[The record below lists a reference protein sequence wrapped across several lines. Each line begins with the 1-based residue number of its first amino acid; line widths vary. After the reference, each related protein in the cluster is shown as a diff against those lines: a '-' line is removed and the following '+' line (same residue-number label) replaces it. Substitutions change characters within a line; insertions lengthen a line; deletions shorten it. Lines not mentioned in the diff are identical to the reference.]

1 MSADFR
7 MNVLPFT
14 MPVPLQ
20 TPTGYFR
27 SKLFS
32 SNAASNPLVAAA
44 SPLLSLLERL
54 CVSQTL
60 PVIEHIRENI
70 EHELFAFHSRL
81 IHQHYA
87 EDMIALGH
95 YLLSATI
102 DELLGKNYV
111 RIYGQ
116 HSEFKAFTPTSANDV
131 GPETHFF
138 TIVTHL
144 KERKNQYLDLLELAY
159 YCLIAGFEGE
169 HHLRTDGRQVLE
181 NLMEDIHKII
191 QEHRVHKPQLLFKES
206 SKNTEESKN
215 YKPMIT
221 IMTLSMSILIAI
233 YMGSQQLLNHQA
245 KTLLQTY
252 AAQTTTDAS

>member
-7 MNVLPFT
+7 MTVLPFT
-14 MPVPLQ
+14 IPVLLQ

-60 PVIEHIRENI
+60 PVIEHIRDNI

-81 IHQHYA
+81 MHQHYA
-87 EDMIALGH
+87 EDIIALGH

-116 HSEFKAFTPTSANDV
+116 HSEFKSFTPTSANGV

-138 TIVTHL
+138 IIVTHL
-144 KERKNQYLDLLELAY
+144 KERGHQYLDLLELAY

-169 HHLRTDGRQVLE
+169 HHVRTDGRQILE

-191 QEHRVHKPQLLFKES
+191 QQHRVHKPQLLFKES
-206 SKNTEESKN
+206 SKKTEAPQNHKSLV
-215 YKPMIT
+215 I
-221 IMTLSMSILIAI
+221 IMTLSMSLLIAI

-245 KTLLQTY
+245 KTLLQGYT
-252 AAQTTTDAS
+252 AQTNTDV